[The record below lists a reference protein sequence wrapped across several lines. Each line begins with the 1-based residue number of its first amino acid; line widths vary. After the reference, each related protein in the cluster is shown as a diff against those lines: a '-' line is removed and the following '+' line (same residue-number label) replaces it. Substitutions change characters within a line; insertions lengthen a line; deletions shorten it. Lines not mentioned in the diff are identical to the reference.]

1 MMLRR
6 ILIFGVIVV
15 ALTVWLQR
23 KLMYPAMQAPS
34 LAAKDFPQLQQFF
47 ANVSDVSLKTADD
60 VTIRGWML
68 QSKNERAEFVF
79 LLFHGNGGHR
89 GHRSFW
95 YEVIR
100 TLDADVLAI
109 DYHGYGD
116 SGGQPSEKALQND
129 ARAAWDHV
137 ISRGYRPDQI
147 LVAGESLG
155 GGVAVQL
162 AAEKCKA
169 GEAPHS
175 LILVATFDSMLN
187 AACYHFPWLPV
198 RWVLLDRYH
207 SDRVIDQVTCPV
219 LQFHGDQD
227 DIVPLTL
234 AKSLHQATPEKSESG
249 RARYFRIFSGGGHN
263 NLLRDFARVIR
274 DDIAERLNLPRR
286 YSSEESGLDSA
297 K

>member
-23 KLMYPAMQAPS
+23 KLMYPATQVPS
-34 LAAKDFPQLQQFF
+34 LAAKDFPQLQQYFTS
-47 ANVSDVSLKTADD
+47 VSDVTLKTADD
-60 VTIRGWML
+60 VVIRGWMM
-68 QSKNERAEFVF
+68 QSKAQRADCVF

-89 GHRSFW
+89 GHRGVW
-95 YEVIR
+95 YDIIWS
-100 TLDADVLAI
+100 LGADVLAI

-116 SGGQPSEKALQND
+116 SGGQPSENALKND

-137 ISRGYRPDQI
+137 IGLGYHPDQI
-147 LVAGESLG
+147 IVAGESLG

-169 GEAPHS
+169 GQAPNS

-207 SDRVIDQVTCPV
+207 SDKVIDQVTCPV
-219 LQFHGDQD
+219 LQCHGDQD
-227 DIVPLTL
+227 EIVPLPL
-234 AKSLHQATPEKSESG
+234 AQRLQEATPPMSSSG
-249 RARYFRIFSGGGHN
+249 RAKFFRIFAGAGHN
-263 NLLRDFARVIR
+263 NLLKEFARDIR
-274 DDIAERLNLPRR
+274 NDIADLLGVPH
-286 YSSEESGLDSA
+286 